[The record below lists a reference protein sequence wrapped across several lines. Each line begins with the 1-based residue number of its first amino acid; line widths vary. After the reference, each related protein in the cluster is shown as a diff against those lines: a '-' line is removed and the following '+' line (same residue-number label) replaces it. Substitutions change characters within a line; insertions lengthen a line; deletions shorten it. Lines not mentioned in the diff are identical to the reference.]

1 MMKIS
6 KAAGNQA
13 HAATW
18 RKQEDPASQ
27 TAAMRNARRIVILLL
42 LYVAPSALQF
52 LILLP
57 LQFTSPVTVGPC
69 WTPVSASRR
78 RLGSWADA
86 DAWPCH
92 ARRPARQRRDLRRF
106 FNTSF
111 AASNWPTSC
120 NVFPLIQEYRP
131 LKTMCSGE
139 ADGNGRVHKMKHEIR
154 IAFMACWILAFWNTI
169 HIHTHT
175 HPHAHA
181 HAQTH
186 THAHA
191 RTHTHIWF
199 SQSDGFYSPSFTF
212 PWPFLDISL
221 TFHLHSILAIMP
233 QLRVNRCTSI
243 SVQSIGDLILM
254 GHDLEY
260 HDFQYILSIPFPFLV
275 VTISIISSWLA

>member
-27 TAAMRNARRIVILLL
+27 TAAMRNARRNVILLL

-57 LQFTSPVTVGPC
+57 LQFASPVTVGPC

-111 AASNWPTSC
+111 AAWNWPTSC
-120 NVFPLIQEYRP
+120 NLFPLIQEYRQ
-131 LKTMCSGE
+131 LKTMCSAE

-175 HPHAHA
+175 H
-181 HAQTH
+181 TH
-186 THAHA
+186 THV
-191 RTHTHIWF
+191 HIWF
-199 SQSDGFYSPSFTF
+199 SQSDGILFAIIHISWTF

-243 SVQSIGDLILM
+243 SVQSVGDLILM

-260 HDFQYILSIPFPFLV
+260 HDLQYNLSIPFPFLV

>member
-92 ARRPARQRRDLRRF
+92 ARWPARQRRDLRRF

-120 NVFPLIQEYRP
+120 NVFPLIQEYRQ

-191 RTHTHIWF
+191 RTHTHMIFAIWWLLFAIIHISLTF
-199 SQSDGFYSPSFTF
+199 S
-212 PWPFLDISL
+212 WHFLDISFA
-221 TFHLHSILAIMP
+221 FHSCHYATTES
-233 QLRVNRCTSI
+233 
-243 SVQSIGDLILM
+243 
-254 GHDLEY
+254 
-260 HDFQYILSIPFPFLV
+260 
-275 VTISIISSWLA
+275 